1 MIIAFGVLDNNNC
14 LIDTSRTL
22 LGAKQYATK
31 NGYNRIGKRVEYNV
45 TETYIKEGKKWQ
57 KEN

>member
-1 MIIAFGVLDNNNC
+1 MITVFGVMDNNNC
-14 LIDTSRTL
+14 LIDTSKTL
-22 LGAKQYATK
+22 LGAKQHATR

-45 TETYIKEGKKWQ
+45 TETYVKEGGKWR